1 MTKITITLT
10 PAWQRANARAAEH
23 AQAGA
28 AAERL
33 DCRTYRVKSAS
44 SDAVYTQVVTS
55 VSRLDV
61 TCDCPAGSH
70 GRVCYHQSLA
80 VSAAIRHIR
89 AVEREREQQAAP
101 VAERTPEQVAATA
114 AMMRRF
120 AA

>member
-55 VSRLDV
+55 VSRLEV

-89 AVEREREQQAAP
+89 AVERGREQQPAPAPKPSAA
-101 VAERTPEQVAATA
+101 QVDAFMARLA
-114 AMMRRF
+114 RA
-120 AA
+120 